1 MAQNAIIANLNSNRK
16 KIIRQIV
23 KNRSILQQ
31 IRKELEPS
39 PSMYKYNVIDETQ
52 GTIEITG
59 LVNYPFTGSTLDF
72 TVDNP
77 SGGTYKTV
85 SITGTDFQNITQQ
98 LTLSFPSS
106 LTSIGANV
114 FQGCNMSQIDV
125 SSVTSLGEGA
135 FYNCT
140 FLKSVIL
147 KPNTAITSSKVFSG
161 CTSLSVVTNLATIP
175 LLGDNVFA
183 STKLSSEI
191 TLSAISIGNSCFSS
205 SKTLPRLLY
214 ASA

>member
-39 PSMYKYNVIDETQ
+39 PSMYKYNVIDETL

-85 SITGTDFQNITQQ
+85 SITGTDFQHITKKV
-98 LTLSFPSS
+98 TLSFPPS
-106 LTSIGANV
+106 LTTIGKKV
-114 FQGCNMSQIDV
+114 FQGCNTSQVDLSSV
-125 SSVTSLGEGA
+125 SSLGDDAFFGSL
-135 FYNCT
+135 
-140 FLKSVIL
+140 LISVIL
-147 KPNTAITSSKVFSG
+147 KPNTAITL
-161 CTSLSVVTNLATIP
+161 SLIH
-175 LLGDNVFA
+175 
-183 STKLSSEI
+183 I
-191 TLSAISIGNSCFSS
+191 
-205 SKTLPRLLY
+205 
-214 ASA
+214 